1 MEDNEKILNAATERF
16 MKDGFYKTSMDELA
30 RSLSMSKKTIYKYF
44 PSKEVLVEK
53 IIEAIMTKVSSS
65 MDELLE
71 GPGTSIEKITGMLTI
86 LSTIAMNQGDRW
98 PVEIQR
104 HAPHLWQKIE
114 RFRRERITKNIT
126 IIVEQGKHEGLFRDK
141 SVDFIMPIFLAAIN
155 AVITPDF
162 LMNHNYS
169 FGETVT
175 NTFDILLNGILTEN
189 GHKQFINI
197 KNRKDK

>member
-1 MEDNEKILNAATERF
+1 MEDSEKILNAAREIF
-16 MKDGFYKTSMDELA
+16 MKEGFYKTSMDELA
-30 RSLSMSKKTIYKYF
+30 RSMSMSKKTIYKHF

-53 IIEAIMTKVSSS
+53 IIESIMSAVSAS

-86 LSTIAMNQGDRW
+86 LMTIAMNQGDRW
-98 PVEIQR
+98 PVELQR

-126 IIVEQGKHEGLFRDK
+126 IIVEQGKREGLFRDK
-141 SVDFIMPIFLAAIN
+141 SVDFIMPVFLAAIN
-155 AVITPDF
+155 AVVTPEF
-162 LMNHNYS
+162 LMSHNYTLR
-169 FGETVT
+169 ETVT

-189 GHKQFINI
+189 GHQQFINLN
-197 KNRKDK
+197 NRKDK